1 MTIANNIE
9 IDVQYGDDLPDTE
22 RANLPNPQQIIAW
35 AEASLAGIRA
45 EAQLTVRIVSSAEG
59 AMLNQ
64 TYRHKQGPTNVLSFA
79 MDDAHGLP
87 VPLLGDIAVCAP
99 IVAREAREQGKEA
112 TAHWAH
118 MVVHG
123 TLHLLGYD
131 HLSDTQAREMESLET
146 RILARLGFPNPYNE
160 ELINIQQ

>member
-1 MTIANNIE
+1 MTIAKNIE
-9 IDVQYGDDLPDTE
+9 IDVQYGDDLSDTE

-35 AEASLAGIRA
+35 AEAALAGIRA
-45 EAQLTVRIVSSAEG
+45 EAQLTVRIVSGAEG

-64 TYRHKQGPTNVLSFA
+64 TYRHKQGATNVLSFA
-79 MDDAHGLP
+79 VEDADELP

-99 IVAREAREQGKEA
+99 VVEREAREQGKEA
-112 TAHWAH
+112 AAHWAH

-131 HLSDTQAREMESLET
+131 HLDDAQAKKMESLET
-146 RILARLGFPNPYNE
+146 RILAGLGFPNPYNE

>member
-1 MTIANNIE
+1 MTIASTLISHIE
-9 IDVQYGDDLPDTE
+9 IDVQYGDDLSDTE
-22 RANLPNPQQIIAW
+22 CAVLPSSRQITQW
-35 AEASLAGIRA
+35 AEAALTGMRT

-64 TYRHKQGPTNVLSFA
+64 AYRHTPGPTNVLSFA
-79 MDDAHGLP
+79 MEDADALP

-99 IVAREAREQGKEA
+99 VVEREAREQGKEA
-112 TAHWAH
+112 AAHWAH

-131 HLSDTQAREMESLET
+131 HLDDVQAQEMESLET
-146 RILARLGFPNPYNE
+146 RILARLGFPNPYV
-160 ELINIQQ
+160 